1 MNERLENIS
10 AVSSALRLA
19 DVDFE
24 ALYSGRD
31 DITPLA
37 AVEIYLSEQL
47 KIKTEKQNA
56 VRRKRANLPNEKT
69 LEQFDFGFQKSISKE
84 LMLRLCDMTWVEQA
98 YNICFLGP
106 PGIGKTHLATAL
118 AVKALDMGYSVV
130 FTTLDKLIKDL
141 KTELISSQSKRRLKN
156 IYKSSL
162 VIIDE
167 VGFMPL
173 NAQEANLFFGF
184 VSEMSEKTSMIITSN
199 KGFDEWTDFLGD
211 ATITTA
217 ILDRLIH
224 HCEILSMT
232 GDSYRLSHRKS
243 ITR

>member
-56 VRRKRANLPNEKT
+56 IRRKRAELPNEKT

-84 LMLRLCDMTWVEQA
+84 RMLRLCDMTWVEQA

>member
-24 ALYSGRD
+24 ALYSGRN

-84 LMLRLCDMTWVEQA
+84 LMLRLCDMTW
-98 YNICFLGP
+98 
-106 PGIGKTHLATAL
+106 
-118 AVKALDMGYSVV
+118 
-130 FTTLDKLIKDL
+130 
-141 KTELISSQSKRRLKN
+141 
-156 IYKSSL
+156 SL
-162 VIIDE
+162 NME
-167 VGFMPL
+167 PCKW
-173 NAQEANLFFGF
+173 Q
-184 VSEMSEKTSMIITSN
+184 
-199 KGFDEWTDFLGD
+199 
-211 ATITTA
+211 
-217 ILDRLIH
+217 
-224 HCEILSMT
+224 
-232 GDSYRLSHRKS
+232 
-243 ITR
+243 

>member
-1 MNERLENIS
+1 MIEK
-10 AVSSALRLA
+10 SSALRLA
-19 DVDFE
+19 KVDFE
-24 ALYSGRD
+24 TLYKNRD

-37 AVEIYLSEQL
+37 AVELYLSEQL
-47 KIKTEKQNA
+47 RIKTEKQNA
-56 VRRKRANLPNEKT
+56 IRRKRAELPNEKT

-84 LMLRLCDMTWVEQA
+84 KMLRLSDMTWVEQA

-156 IYKSSL
+156 IYKASL

-173 NAQEANLFFGF
+173 DTQEANLFFGF

-199 KGFDEWTDFLGD
+199 KGFDEWVDFLGD

-224 HCEILSMT
+224 HCEIISMS

>member
-24 ALYSGRD
+24 ALYSGRN
-31 DITPLA
+31 DITPLV

-69 LEQFDFGFQKSISKE
+69 LDQFDFGFQKSISKE
-84 LMLRLCDMTWVEQA
+84 RMLRLCDMTWVEQA

-156 IYKSSL
+156 VYKSSL

>member
-1 MNERLENIS
+1 MNERLENIIS
-10 AVSSALRLA
+10 LASALRLA
-19 DVDFE
+19 KVDFE
-24 ALYSGRD
+24 ALYSGRN

-69 LEQFDFGFQKSISKE
+69 LDQFDFGFQKSISKE
-84 LMLRLCDMTWVEQA
+84 RMLRLCDMTWVEQA

>member
-10 AVSSALRLA
+10 AVSSALKLA

-56 VRRKRANLPNEKT
+56 IRRKRAELPNEKT

-84 LMLRLCDMTWVEQA
+84 KMLRLSDMTWVEQA

-141 KTELISSQSKRRLKN
+141 KTELISSQSKRKLKN
-156 IYKSSL
+156 IYKASL

-173 NAQEANLFFGF
+173 NTQEANLFFGF

-199 KGFDEWTDFLGD
+199 KGFDEWVDFLGD

-224 HCEILSMT
+224 HCEIISMS

>member
-1 MNERLENIS
+1 MNERFENIIS
-10 AVSSALRLA
+10 ISSALRLA
-19 DVDFE
+19 KVDFE
-24 ALYSGRD
+24 VLYKNRD

-37 AVEIYLSEQL
+37 AVELYLSEQL
-47 KIKTEKQNA
+47 RIKTEKQNA
-56 VRRKRANLPNEKT
+56 IRRKRAELPNEKT

-84 LMLRLCDMTWVEQA
+84 KMLRLSDMTWVEQA

-156 IYKSSL
+156 IYKASL

-173 NAQEANLFFGF
+173 DTQEANLFFGF

-199 KGFDEWTDFLGD
+199 KGFDEWVDFLGD

-224 HCEILSMT
+224 HCEIISMS

>member
-1 MNERLENIS
+1 MNERLENIIS
-10 AVSSALRLA
+10 ISSALRLA
-19 DVDFE
+19 KVDFE
-24 ALYSGRD
+24 VLYKNRD

-37 AVEIYLSEQL
+37 AVELYLSEQL
-47 KIKTEKQNA
+47 RIKTEKQNA
-56 VRRKRANLPNEKT
+56 IRRKRAELPNEKT

-84 LMLRLCDMTWVEQA
+84 KMLRLSDMTWVEQA

-156 IYKSSL
+156 IYKASL

-173 NAQEANLFFGF
+173 DTQEANLFFGF

-199 KGFDEWTDFLGD
+199 KGFDEWVDFLGD
-211 ATITTA
+211 VTITTA

-224 HCEILSMT
+224 HCEIISMS